1 MKLTKSQLK
10 QIIKEE
16 LEEVAE
22 FNYPSHNL
30 AARINVR
37 GALRSTAAKLH
48 PESYLSKMAEIDN
61 PEIFKAINTAYSI
74 LAEVID
80 GLAQDLETAERL
92 YPIEPAPV
100 YTKQERSKPFKWQ
113 ENEH

>member
-1 MKLTKSQLK
+1 MKLTKSSLNRLLRK
-10 QIIKEE
+10 SLRKS
-16 LEEVAE
+16 L
-22 FNYPSHNL
+22 NL
-30 AARINVR
+30 TIHPITSPPASTS

>member
-1 MKLTKSQLK
+1 MKITKSQLK

-16 LEEVAE
+16 LEKAAG

-37 GALRSTAAKLH
+37 GALRGAAATLH
-48 PESYLSKMAEIDN
+48 PESYLSKMAERDN

-74 LAEVID
+74 LAKLSAD
-80 GLAQDLETAERL
+80 LAQDLKASAKDIETA
-92 YPIEPAPV
+92 PAP
-100 YTKQERSKPFKWQ
+100 TKQERSKPFKW
-113 ENEH
+113 